1 MLPYRYS
8 AWDGSQDPL
17 SAELPV
23 DELVEQIS
31 EDLLDG
37 WSADQSLER
46 LLRRGMPGRFSGL
59 DQLRERIEQMRKAAA
74 ERVGTDGPIAKI
86 RERIE
91 EIVNTERM
99 ELSAID
105 TDDARFREVALDALP
120 ESLAETVSELK
131 NYDFASTEAQEAFE
145 ALLDDLRQDVMDR
158 LFRQISDS
166 MADPDPETMAALKDM
181 LADLNGLLDQRQAGT
196 GPSDEEFA
204 AFMEKHGQF
213 FPENPQNLDELLQA
227 LAQRAAAFSRFMANL
242 SDEQRSELSALMDAA
257 MDDLDLAFQMD
268 QLGRSLR
275 SLAPDLDWNGP
286 VDGEGQGHGPDGL
299 GAALNA
305 IEDLSAMEN
314 LERALGQNYP
324 GASLSDVDPDEL
336 ARTLDNDA
344 RRDLER
350 LKKIEKALEK
360 AGVLVRSSGRLE
372 LTPRGVRKLGERA
385 LATVFER
392 ITTDRPGSH
401 DVDAPG
407 GMGEP
412 TGSSR
417 PWQYG
422 DAFRLDLQKTL
433 SNAVVRTGPTKGRIS
448 LAPEDFE
455 IAEHEVKTSTATV
468 LLLDMSRSMPLRG
481 HWLGAKRMALALHS
495 LITTA
500 YPEDHLEIVA
510 FSDYARV
517 MSPAD
522 LGQVDWEP
530 VYGTNMEHAFN
541 LAGRIL
547 SRHRDATKQV
557 LLVTDGEPTA
567 HLEGDEVFFQWP
579 PARRTI
585 DLTFKEAMRLAK
597 SGVTMNIFMLEQEPA
612 LVAFIDRLA
621 KIVKGRVFAARS
633 DELGDM
639 IVRDYLGAR

>member
-17 SAELPV
+17 SAELPI
-23 DELVEQIS
+23 DQLVEQFS

-37 WSADQSLER
+37 WSADESLER
-46 LLRRGMPGRFSGL
+46 ILRRGMPGRFSGL
-59 DQLRERIEQMRKAAA
+59 DQLRDRIEQMRREAA

-86 RERIE
+86 RERLE
-91 EIVNTERM
+91 EILETERM
-99 ELSAID
+99 ELSALD

-120 ESLAETVSELK
+120 ESLAETVAELK
-131 NYDFASTEAQEAFE
+131 NYEFVSAAAAEAFE
-145 ALLDDLRQDVMDR
+145 ALLDDLRRDVMDR
-158 LFRQISDS
+158 LFRQLSDS
-166 MADPDPETMAALKDM
+166 MASPDPETMAALKDM
-181 LADLNGLLDQRQAGT
+181 LADLNHMLDQRQAGT
-196 GPSDEEFA
+196 GPSDEEFG
-204 AFMEKHGQF
+204 AFMAKHGQF
-213 FPENPQNLDELLQA
+213 FPENPRTLDELLQA

-242 SDEQRSELSALMDAA
+242 SPEQRAELSGLMDTV

-275 SLAPDLDWNGP
+275 SLAPELDWNGP
-286 VDGEGQGHGPDGL
+286 VDGDSEGSDGL

-314 LERALGQNYP
+314 LERTLGQNYP
-324 GASLSDVDPDEL
+324 GASLADVDPDEL
-336 ARTLDNDA
+336 ARTLDDDA

-360 AGVLVRSSGRLE
+360 AGVIVRSSGRLE

-385 LATVFER
+385 LAKVFER

-412 TGSSR
+412 TGTSR
-417 PWQYG
+417 PWQFG
-422 DAFRLDLQKTL
+422 DAFRLDLQRTL
-433 SNAVVRTGPTKGRIS
+433 SNAVLRGGPSKGRIS

-455 IAEHEVKTSTATV
+455 IAEHEVKTSVATV

-495 LITTA
+495 LISTA

-517 MSPAD
+517 MSPTD

-547 SRHRDATKQV
+547 ARHRDATKQV

-585 DLTFKEAMRLAK
+585 DRTFKEAMRLAK

-612 LVAFIDRLA
+612 LVAFVDRLA
-621 KIVKGRVFAARS
+621 KIVNGRVFAARS

-639 IVRDYLGAR
+639 IVRDYLAR

>member
-1 MLPYRYS
+1 MLPNRYS

-17 SAELPV
+17 SAELPL
-23 DELVEQIS
+23 DDLVEQLS
-31 EDLLDG
+31 EDLLNG
-37 WSADQSLER
+37 WSADESLER
-46 LLRRGMPGRFSGL
+46 LLRQGMPGQFSGL
-59 DQLRERIEQMRKAAA
+59 DQLRARIEQMRQAAA
-74 ERVGTDGPIAKI
+74 ERLGTEGPIARI
-86 RERIE
+86 RERVE
-91 EIVNTERM
+91 EIVRTERM
-99 ELSAID
+99 ELSAVD
-105 TDDARFREVALDALP
+105 SDDARFREVALDALP
-120 ESLAETVSELK
+120 DSLAQALSELK
-131 NYDFASTEAQEAFE
+131 GYEFVSEEARQAFE
-145 ALLDDLRQDVMDR
+145 DLLNDLRRDIMDR
-158 LFRQISDS
+158 MFREVSEAMS
-166 MADPDPETMAALKDM
+166 DPDPETMAALKDM

-196 GPSDEEFA
+196 GPSDEEFE
-204 AFMEKHGQF
+204 AFMNKHGEF
-213 FPENPQNLDELLQA
+213 FPENPATLDELLDA
-227 LAQRAAAFSRFMANL
+227 LAKRAAAFSRFMANL
-242 SDEQRSELSALMDAA
+242 SPDQRAELDELMNVV

-268 QLGRSLR
+268 HLGSSLR
-275 SLAPDLDWNGP
+275 SLAPDLDWNGS
-286 VDGEGQGHGPDGL
+286 VDGSGGPTDGL

-336 ARTLDNDA
+336 ARMLDGEA

-350 LKKIEKALEK
+350 LKKIERALER
-360 AGVLVRSSGRLE
+360 AGVVVRSSGRLE
-372 LTPRGVRKLGERA
+372 LTPRGVRKLGEQA
-385 LATVFER
+385 LSKVFEH
-392 ITTDRPGSH
+392 ITVDRPGSH
-401 DVDAPG
+401 DVPSAG

-412 TGSSR
+412 TGISR
-417 PWQYG
+417 PWKYG
-422 DAFRLDLQKTL
+422 DTFRLDLQRTL
-433 SNAVVRTGPTKGRIS
+433 GNAVVRGGVSEGGQIHLS
-448 LAPEDFE
+448 PEDFE
-455 IAEHEVKTSTATV
+455 IAEHETKTSVATV

-481 HWLGAKRMALALHS
+481 HWLGAKRMALALHA

-547 SRHRDATKQV
+547 ARHRDATKQV

-585 DLTFKEAMRLAK
+585 DLTFKEAMRLARG
-597 SGVTMNIFMLEQEPA
+597 GVTMNIFMLEQEPG
-612 LVAFIDRLA
+612 LVAFVDRLA
-621 KIVKGRVFAARS
+621 KIVHGRVFAARS

-639 IVRDYLGAR
+639 IVRDYLKK

>member
-1 MLPYRYS
+1 MLPNRYS

-17 SAELPV
+17 SAELPL
-23 DELVEQIS
+23 DDLVEQLS
-31 EDLLDG
+31 EDLLNG
-37 WSADQSLER
+37 WSVDESLER
-46 LLRRGMPGRFSGL
+46 LLRQGMPGRFSGL
-59 DQLRERIEQMRKAAA
+59 DQLRARIEHMRQEAAA
-74 ERVGTDGPIAKI
+74 RLGTNGPIARI
-86 RERIE
+86 RERVE
-91 EIVNTERM
+91 EIVHTEQM
-99 ELSAID
+99 ELSVMD
-105 TDDARFREVALDALP
+105 SDDARFREVALDALP
-120 ESLAETVSELK
+120 DSLAETLSELK
-131 NYDFASTEAQEAFE
+131 GYEFVSEEARQAF
-145 ALLDDLRQDVMDR
+145 DDLLNELRRDIMDR
-158 LFRQISDS
+158 MFREVSEAMS
-166 MADPDPETMAALKDM
+166 DPDPETMAALKDM

-204 AFMEKHGQF
+204 AFMTKHGEF
-213 FPENPQNLDELLQA
+213 FPENPTTLDELLEA
-227 LAQRAAAFSRFMANL
+227 LAKRAAAFSRFMANL
-242 SDEQRSELSALMDAA
+242 SPDQRAELDDLMNVA

-268 QLGRSLR
+268 HLGNTLR
-275 SLAPDLDWNGP
+275 ALAPGLDWNGSM
-286 VDGEGQGHGPDGL
+286 DGAGGPTDGL

-324 GASLSDVDPDEL
+324 GASLADVDPEEL
-336 ARTLDNDA
+336 ARMLDGEA

-350 LKKIEKALEK
+350 LKKIERALER
-360 AGVLVRSSGRLE
+360 AGVVVRSSGRLE
-372 LTPRGVRKLGERA
+372 LTPRGVRKLGEQA
-385 LATVFER
+385 LSKVFEH
-392 ITTDRPGSH
+392 ITVDRPGSH
-401 DVDAPG
+401 DVPSAG

-412 TGSSR
+412 TGTSR
-417 PWQYG
+417 PWKYG
-422 DAFRLDLQKTL
+422 DTFRLDLQRTL
-433 SNAVVRTGPTKGRIS
+433 GNAVVRGGVSEGGQIQLS
-448 LAPEDFE
+448 PEDFE
-455 IAEHEVKTSTATV
+455 IAEYETKTSVATV

-481 HWLGAKRMALALHS
+481 HWLGAKRMALALHA

-547 SRHRDATKQV
+547 ARHRDATKQV

-585 DLTFKEAMRLAK
+585 DLTFKEAMRLARG
-597 SGVTMNIFMLEQEPA
+597 GVTMNIFMLEQEPG
-612 LVAFIDRLA
+612 LVAFVDRLA
-621 KIVKGRVFAARS
+621 KIVHGRVFAARS
-633 DELGDM
+633 EELGDM
-639 IVRDYLGAR
+639 IVRDYLRK

>member
-23 DELVEQIS
+23 DKLVEQFS

-37 WSADQSLER
+37 WSADESLER

-59 DQLRERIEQMRKAAA
+59 DQLRERIEQMRREAS
-74 ERVGTDGPIAKI
+74 ERIGTEGPIAKI
-86 RERIE
+86 RERLE
-91 EIVNTERM
+91 EIIAAERM
-99 ELSAID
+99 ELSALD

-120 ESLAETVSELK
+120 DSLAETVAELK
-131 NYDFASTEAQEAFE
+131 NYEFASAAAAEAFE
-145 ALLDDLRQDVMDR
+145 ALLDDLRRDVMDR
-158 LFRQISDS
+158 MFRQLSDS
-166 MADPDPETMAALKDM
+166 MAKPDAATMAALKDM
-181 LADLNGLLDQRQAGT
+181 LADLNNMLDQRLAGT

-204 AFMEKHGQF
+204 AFMSKHGQF
-213 FPENPQNLDELLQA
+213 FPENPRNLDELLQA

-242 SDEQRSELSALMDAA
+242 SPEQRAELSSLMDTV

-268 QLGRSLR
+268 QLGRSLQ

-286 VDGEGQGHGPDGL
+286 MDGDGEGPDGL
-299 GAALNA
+299 GSALNA

-336 ARTLDNDA
+336 ARTLDADA

-350 LKKIEKALEK
+350 LKKIERALER
-360 AGVLVRSSGRLE
+360 AGVIVRSSGRLE

-385 LATVFER
+385 LAKVFER

-417 PWQYG
+417 PWQFG
-422 DAFRLDLQKTL
+422 DAFRLDLQRTL
-433 SNAVVRTGPTKGRIS
+433 SNAVLREGPTKGRIS

-455 IAEHEVKTSTATV
+455 IAEHEVKTSVATV

-495 LITTA
+495 LISTA

-547 SRHRDATKQV
+547 ARHRDATKQV

-612 LVAFIDRLA
+612 LLAFVDRLA
-621 KIVKGRVFAARS
+621 KIVNGRVFAARS

-639 IVRDYLGAR
+639 IVRDYLAR